1 MLEEYLREQKMQR
14 VDHPTHYNTN
24 NPTLRVKCKC
34 GEVTEVPI
42 ECIDVIRDMPSW
54 KGNAIK
60 YLWRAGL
67 KSGADLSETE
77 KTIEDLEKAIWYI
90 KDKIE
95 MIKGLDGRYRMDH
108 AVTATQKTILAAFG
122 MDDKTIRK
130 KANELAEMLV
140 KYDKEN

>member
-1 MLEEYLREQKMQR
+1 MYTLLKDEKERLDKKPNFMTVPAAIRE
-14 VDHPTHYNTN
+14 
-24 NPTLRVKCKC
+24 L
-34 GEVTEVPI
+34 
-42 ECIDVIRDMPSW
+42 
-54 KGNAIK
+54 
-60 YLWRAGL
+60 
-67 KSGADLSETE
+67 
-77 KTIEDLEKAIWYI
+77 
-90 KDKIE
+90 DKIE

>member
-1 MLEEYLREQKMQR
+1 MNNQNSKKDNSPTINFSSIGGKKPPIEKDELADSMLEEYLREQKKQR

-67 KSGADLSETE
+67 KSDADLSETE
-77 KTIEDLEKAIWYI
+77 NTIEDLEKAIWYI

-95 MIKGLDGRYRMDH
+95 MIKKG
-108 AVTATQKTILAAFG
+108 Q
-122 MDDKTIRK
+122 
-130 KANELAEMLV
+130 
-140 KYDKEN
+140 